1 MLFVFLTSKL
11 SYYTYF
17 CFVKRIVET
26 NLPTD
31 WGDYRIL
38 AYADKED
45 ELLPHLALV
54 HVDANFKEPII
65 VRIHS
70 ECMTGDIFHSRR
82 CDCGE
87 QLTTSMEMIS
97 KDKGILIYL
106 RQEGRNI
113 GLINKLKA
121 YQLQDQGMDTFEA
134 NIKLGFKH
142 DERKYDIALTILQ
155 DIGIHSVRLITNNPM
170 KIDAFDES
178 EINIVERIPLIIES
192 NAHNIKY
199 LKSKKDFMNHLLK

>member
-1 MLFVFLTSKL
+1 M
-11 SYYTYF
+11 
-17 CFVKRIVET
+17 KRQVET

-38 AYADKED
+38 AYADTET
-45 ELLPHLALV
+45 ELLPHMALV
-54 HVDANFKEPII
+54 HVDADMNEPVI

-97 KDKGILIYL
+97 KNNGILIYL

-142 DERKYDIALTILQ
+142 DERKYDIALTILK
-155 DIGIHSVRLITNNPM
+155 DIGISKVRLITNNPM
-170 KIDAFDES
+170 KIDAFDNS
-178 EINIVERIPLIIES
+178 TIEITERIPLIIDS
-192 NAHNIKY
+192 NAHNSKY
-199 LKSKKDFMNHLLK
+199 LQSKKDFMNHLLK

>member
-1 MLFVFLTSKL
+1 M
-11 SYYTYF
+11 
-17 CFVKRIVET
+17 KRQVET

-31 WGDYRIL
+31 WGDYRLL
-38 AYADKED
+38 AYADSEN
-45 ELLPHLALV
+45 EPLPHLALV
-54 HVDANFKEPII
+54 HIEANLLEPVI

-87 QLTTSMEMIS
+87 QLTTSMNMIS
-97 KDKGILIYL
+97 ENKGILIYL

-142 DERKYDIALTILQ
+142 DERKYDMALAILK
-155 DIGIHSVRLITNNPM
+155 DISVTEVRLITNNPM
-170 KIDAFDES
+170 KIDAFDNS
-178 EINIVERIPLIIES
+178 TINITERIPLIIDS
-192 NAHNIKY
+192 NAHNVKY
-199 LKSKKDFMNHLLK
+199 LQSKKDFMNHLLK